1 MENIKS
7 SLAAIFVLI
16 LGVGFNSIIGCGVS
30 SKSTVLKYSKSPDG
44 KREAKIIS
52 NDVNATTT
60 SVERLVICDNESK
73 ESLLLLSSPSIL
85 DCMFRFSWKDS
96 SHLTIEMPDYYEKE
110 IKKIGEWHGVTVEY
124 VSKRPN
130 VLRETNSPD
139 GKFRALLYDLG
150 CGGGRVVLIRGVN
163 EDIGNPIIGENG
175 KNAHVGWIKDGMK
188 VNFQWLGKKV
198 LKITTNES
206 VNNVVAPKTEYME
219 IRVEWVSGLKMK

>member
-1 MENIKS
+1 
-7 SLAAIFVLI
+7 
-16 LGVGFNSIIGCGVS
+16 
-30 SKSTVLKYSKSPDG
+30 
-44 KREAKIIS
+44 
-52 NDVNATTT
+52 
-60 SVERLVICDNESK
+60 
-73 ESLLLLSSPSIL
+73 
-85 DCMFRFSWKDS
+85 MFRFSWKDS

-219 IRVEWVSGLKMK
+219 IRVDGWERAQNEGITEELGFGLIRWSSNNPNKHPNIKQGTPINQSKESMRAGLISWGNQGPV